1 MSIIKNP
8 IIKNTLN
15 SQTLIIIGEN
25 LRIEELNVLIELKN
39 TTTITKR

>member
-39 TTTITKR
+39 TNSNI